1 MSVRIRPSAS
11 TERTLVD
18 DKRTAVMAIGKQTN
32 GASVMLRTY
41 ASTRNRSEKRKPV
54 LSVELV
60 RWRNR

>member
-1 MSVRIRPSAS
+1 MSARIRPSAS

-41 ASTRNRSEKRKPV
+41 ASTGNRSEKRKPV
-54 LSVELV
+54 FSVELV